1 VSTRFLLDTNIVS
14 DLVRNPQGRAAARIA
29 SIGEAAVATSLIV
42 AAELRYGA
50 AKKASARLTAQLEQV
65 LGALEVIALDVPADR
80 QYGDVRSRLEAAGTP
95 IGGND
100 LLIAAHAIV
109 LDMTLVTDN
118 VRAFGHVAGLRV
130 ENWLR

>member
-1 VSTRFLLDTNIVS
+1 MPELFCD
-14 DLVRNPQGRAAARIA
+14 PQGRAAARIA
-29 SIGEAAVATSLIV
+29 GIGEAAVATSLIV

-50 AKKASARLTAQLEQV
+50 AKKASARLTTQLERV
-65 LGALEVIALDVPADR
+65 LAVLEVIALDVPTDH
-80 QYGDVRSRLEAAGTP
+80 QYGDVRNRLEAAGTP
-95 IGGND
+95 IGGNN

-118 VRAFGHVAGLRV
+118 TREFGRVAGLRA

>member
-1 VSTRFLLDTNIVS
+1 MIS
-14 DLVRNPQGRAAARIA
+14 
-29 SIGEAAVATSLIV
+29 
-42 AAELRYGA
+42 
-50 AKKASARLTAQLEQV
+50 
-65 LGALEVIALDVPADR
+65 LDVPADR

-118 VRAFGHVAGLRV
+118 VREFGRVVGLRV